1 MNKKIGMFSM
11 FFGQENVTLVN
22 ETNFLVIELDEK
34 IRWEPVVLIVALF
47 IMALTYALVLMNIF
61 RGKRNK

>member
-1 MNKKIGMFSM
+1 M